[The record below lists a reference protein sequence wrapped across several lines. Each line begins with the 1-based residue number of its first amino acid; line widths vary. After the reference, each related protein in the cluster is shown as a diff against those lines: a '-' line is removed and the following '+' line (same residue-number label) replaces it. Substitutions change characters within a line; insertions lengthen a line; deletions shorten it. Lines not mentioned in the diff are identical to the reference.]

1 MLKVTNRTWKE
12 AEHRTRVQKGES
24 SCPAAARRH
33 EVRMK
38 DLLSWLG
45 RKGTLQQRPDPGS
58 AHATVGTP
66 SYAPF
71 LCEQGRICGQLGIV
85 REIKRFGAIMGAADS
100 VGQDE

>member
-45 RKGTLQQRPDPGS
+45 RKGRYSRGQILGPLMLRS
-58 AHATVGTP
+58 AHPHMLLSFASKDV
-66 SYAPF
+66 SAAN
-71 LCEQGRICGQLGIV
+71 LEL
-85 REIKRFGAIMGAADS
+85 FGKSNVS
-100 VGQDE
+100 VP